1 MNKVRDSWAQ
11 GAQIR
16 AQKLEDTIAA
26 DALLDEVFGPGR
38 HAKSA
43 QRVREMASLAP
54 RYSCMTFGPSGEM
67 SGVCRQYWLQ
77 LGNSQV
83 LFLGPLAVRAS
94 HRGQGLGRAMI
105 AWCVANSP
113 GMSILT
119 IGNLSFFGAWGFVRV
134 AGVDLGVPVA
144 SNRVLGRVG
153 KDQREFVGKISAL
166 RAATPT

>member
-1 MNKVRDSWAQ
+1 MNKVRDSWVH

-16 AQKLEDTIAA
+16 AQELEDTIAVE
-26 DALLDEVFGPGR
+26 ALLDEVFGPGR

-43 QRVREMASLAP
+43 QRVREMASPAP
-54 RYSCMTFGPSGEM
+54 GYSCVAFGPSGEM

-77 LGNSQV
+77 LGNSRV

-119 IGNLSFFGAWGFVRV
+119 IGNLSFFGEWGFARA
-134 AGVDLGVPVA
+134 AGVDLGVPVT
-144 SNRVLGRVG
+144 SNRVLGRAG
-153 KDQREFVGKISAL
+153 KDQHELAGKISAL

>member
-1 MNKVRDSWAQ
+1 MNKVRDNVAQ
-11 GAQIR
+11 DAQIR
-16 AQKLEDTIAA
+16 AQKLEDATGTN
-26 DALLDEVFGPGR
+26 ALLDEVFGPGR

-43 QRVREMASLAP
+43 QRVREMASPAT
-54 RYSCMTFGPSGEM
+54 RYSCMAFGPSGEM
-67 SGVCRQYWLQ
+67 SGVCCQYWLQ

-105 AWCVANSP
+105 AWCMANSP

-119 IGNLSFFGAWGFVRV
+119 IGNLSFFGEWGFVR
-134 AGVDLGVPVA
+134 AGGVDLGVPVA

-153 KDQREFVGKISAL
+153 KDRRELAGKISAL